1 MFVFLMLCFFARA
14 GPSNAMRMKSAQAT
28 ATPKHAAK
36 MEEATVED
44 TKKHTK
50 YKLGAPVFHSNLK
63 LIK

>member
-36 MEEATVED
+36 MEEGTVED
-44 TKKHTK
+44 TKKHIPNTNWEH
-50 YKLGAPVFHSNLK
+50 LFFTQT
-63 LIK
+63 